1 MTLAG
6 SLLIATPAGAE
17 SRDTRVAR
25 TCGDFCIQGEYSDAS
40 VGAWFID
47 GTNTAVLVDYES
59 FRVINTFTQRTVKT
73 VDAPIG
79 GGIDAFALSSDKS
92 FAAVAFS
99 SGQVFVYDTNNW
111 VEDNVT
117 GSTNRDDVR
126 AIAVSDDGGD
136 VYLGRYTEVDVP
148 ASIERWSTSG
158 FEETTPVI
166 DTYGISVM
174 KLSNDDA
181 KLYVGYNGA
190 APTLQSFD
198 ATDISAGPTASDNSE
213 RVWAIDS
220 IEITSTGRV
229 FAANNANRL
238 SQPAAP
244 EPSIDEPRILEYDPT
259 TLNELDSYR
268 TEFEWQRW
276 AIGLSADE
284 STIFGSG
291 QYVSQGSPEQP
302 NRIVE
307 FDDDSLDALDG
318 IIELPGTSSVWPNSV
333 DVDPTGKYL
342 LATTDEAAYIIS
354 LDADSPVPSL
364 DYNYGTR
371 VVSWDY
377 IFLKAKA
384 QFKWFEVKYRKPGSS
399 KWTVKRVKRSTE
411 KYLNDFRGGTDA
423 VQVRAVY
430 TKAKHNSQWG
440 TVDVAP

>member
-79 GGIDAFALSSDKS
+79 EGIDAFALSSDKS

-99 SGQVFVYDTNNW
+99 SGQVFVYDTDNW
-111 VEDNVT
+111 VEDNLT
-117 GSTNRDDVR
+117 GSTNRGDVR
-126 AIAVSDDGGD
+126 ALAVSDDGGD
-136 VYLGRYTEVDVP
+136 AYLGRYTTYGVP
-148 ASIERWSTSG
+148 GSIERWSLGG
-158 FEETTPVI
+158 FEETTPVV
-166 DTYGISVM
+166 DNYGISVM

-229 FAANNANRL
+229 FASNNANRL
-238 SQPAAP
+238 SD
-244 EPSIDEPRILEYDPT
+244 SVSGEPRILEYNPT
-259 TLNELDSYR
+259 TLAELDSYI
-268 TEFEWQRW
+268 TESEWQRW
-276 AIGLSADE
+276 EIGLSADE
-284 STIFGSG
+284 SSIFGLG
-291 QYVSQGSPEQP
+291 EFVSQGSPEQP
-302 NRIVE
+302 NRIIEV
-307 FDDDSLDALDG
+307 DDDSLDALDG
-318 IIELPGTSSVWPNSV
+318 IIELPGTSSFATSSV

-430 TKAKHNSQWG
+430 TKAKHNSRWG